1 MPYAVVSSNVA
12 AARVDTSSALQR
24 ISKAV
29 SEALGKPETYVMVQ
43 LQLDT
48 PMMFQATEEVRLSA
62 YHKRLPLEKG

>member
-48 PMMFQATEEVRLSA
+48 PMM
-62 YHKRLPLEKG
+62 LEKG